1 MTSQSSHFEREVL
14 EKSKERSKLVGTSP
28 GAPSASLEQYL
39 QKETPEREAQEE
51 PIAHAPF
58 QGWLD
63 RFRTPAY
70 VGIVADCGY
79 QPG

>member
-1 MTSQSSHFEREVL
+1 VL
-14 EKSKERSKLVGTSP
+14 EQSKERSKLAGTSP

-58 QGWLD
+58 QGGLD
-63 RFRTPAY
+63 RFRAAAS
-70 VGIVADCGY
+70 VGIVADCCH

>member
-1 MTSQSSHFEREVL
+1 ML
-14 EKSKERSKLVGTSP
+14 ELSKERAKLAGTSP

-39 QKETPEREAQEE
+39 QQETPEREAQEE

-58 QGWLD
+58 QGGLD
-63 RFRTPAY
+63 RFRTPAC
-70 VGIVADCGY
+70 VGIGADGCH